1 MSEDPGRRRLARTA
15 GQLGEQVGN
24 RALLQAVVETARAIF
39 DAEAATVL
47 LLDESSKELVFE
59 AVSGHGE
66 KELLGRRLPAR
77 AGVAGSV
84 LMSGEAIV
92 VDDVTRDPRF
102 AREAAESLGY
112 MPTSLMAVPL
122 IVGDD
127 TLGVLE
133 VLDPSDRSRPPL
145 KELELLGRFAD
156 QAAIALGMLRSARRV
171 QDTLTGQ
178 QTDMVALA
186 RLALRL
192 NRLEGDKRDAAAQL
206 LEALTRL
213 LA

>member
-39 DAEAATVL
+39 EAEAALVL

-59 AVSGHGE
+59 AVSGYGA

-127 TLGVLE
+127 MLGVLE

-156 QAAIALGMLRSARRV
+156 QAAIALAMLKNARQI

-186 RLALRL
+186 
-192 NRLEGDKRDAAAQL
+192 
-206 LEALTRL
+206 L
-213 LA
+213 LAGASTGSKATGATRRRSCSRR

>member
-1 MSEDPGRRRLARTA
+1 MSEDPGRRRL
-15 GQLGEQVGN
+15 GGP
-24 RALLQAVVETARAIF
+24 RALSASSSATARCWRPSSTPHGRSSRP
-39 DAEAATVL
+39 EAASVF
-47 LLDESSKELVFE
+47 LLDENSKELVFE
-59 AVSGHGE
+59 AVSGHGA
-66 KELLGRRLPAR
+66 KELLGRRLPAK

-122 IVGDD
+122 IVGDEP
-127 TLGVLE
+127 LGVLE
-133 VLDPSDRSRPPL
+133 VLDARDRSRPAL
-145 KELELLGRFAD
+145 QELELLGRFAD
-156 QAAIALGMLRSARRV
+156 QAAIALGMLRSARQV

-178 QTDMVALA
+178 QTDMIALA

>member
-1 MSEDPGRRRLARTA
+1 M
-15 GQLGEQVGN
+15 
-24 RALLQAVVETARAIF
+24 
-39 DAEAATVL
+39 
-47 LLDESSKELVFE
+47 FE
-59 AVSGHGE
+59 AVSGYGA

-84 LMSGEAIV
+84 LMSGEPIV

-156 QAAIALGMLRSARRV
+156 QAAIALAMLKNARQI

-186 RLALRL
+186 LLAVRL